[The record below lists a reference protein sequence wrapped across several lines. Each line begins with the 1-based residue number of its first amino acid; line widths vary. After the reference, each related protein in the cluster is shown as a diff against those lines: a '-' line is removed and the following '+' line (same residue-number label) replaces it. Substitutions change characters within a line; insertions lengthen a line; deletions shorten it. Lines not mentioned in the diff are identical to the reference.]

1 MQPTSNGKIMK
12 LFSHVKQKDHHY
24 LIIGSY
30 PEITGMGGWG
40 SGPRGGTGG
49 LGQYKT
55 YDMGESVWDGPWRP
69 GGAFFQTGL
78 GCAL

>member
-1 MQPTSNGKIMK
+1 
-12 LFSHVKQKDHHY
+12 
-24 LIIGSY
+24 
-30 PEITGMGGWG
+30 MGGWG

-78 GCAL
+78 GCEMSHHHIEGRIAFGAI